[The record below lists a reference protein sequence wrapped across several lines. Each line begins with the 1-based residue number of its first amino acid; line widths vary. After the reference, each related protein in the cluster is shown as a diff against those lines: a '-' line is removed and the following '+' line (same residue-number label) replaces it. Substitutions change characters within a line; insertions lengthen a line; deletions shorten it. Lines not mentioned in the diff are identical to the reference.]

1 MPFVPPRCRARA
13 APRYNANVMNLAP
26 LLLVAALAL
35 PAHAA
40 SPGESAPPL
49 ALSTAGG
56 ERVSLESLRGKLV
69 YVDFWASW
77 CSPCKRSFPWMAE
90 MQRRYGERGFVVLA
104 VNVDKQR
111 ADAERF
117 LKGTPAA
124 FTVVFDDSGQTPQ
137 AWQVK
142 GMPSSYL
149 VDPSGKVLLAE
160 SGFRDERKD
169 EVEARIRAALPA
181 R

>member
-1 MPFVPPRCRARA
+1 MPFVPSARKGGLPSAYNAIVMKRA
-13 APRYNANVMNLAP
+13 AFLLA
-26 LLLVAALAL
+26 AALAFQ
-35 PAHAA
+35 AHALA
-40 SPGESAPPL
+40 PGEGAPPL

-77 CSPCKRSFPWMAE
+77 CAPCKRSFPWMAE
-90 MQRRYGERGFVVLA
+90 MQRRYGERGFVVVA

-117 LKGTPAA
+117 LKATPAA
-124 FTVVFDDSGQTPQ
+124 FTVVYDDSGRTPQ

-149 VDPSGKVLLAE
+149 VDPAGKVLHAE

>member
-1 MPFVPPRCRARA
+1 MKRA
-13 APRYNANVMNLAP
+13 A
-26 LLLVAALAL
+26 LLFAVALAL
-35 PAHAA
+35 PAHAL

-49 ALSTAGG
+49 ALPAAGG
-56 ERVSLESLRGKLV
+56 ERVTLEGLRGKLV

-77 CSPCKRSFPWMAE
+77 CAPCKRSFPWMAE
-90 MQRRYGERGFVVLA
+90 MQRKYGERGFVVVA

-117 LKGTPAA
+117 LKATPAA
-124 FTVVFDDSGQTPQ
+124 FTVVFDDSGRTPQ

-149 VDPSGKVLLAE
+149 VDPAGKVLLAE
-160 SGFRDERKD
+160 SGFHDERKD
-169 EVEARIRAALPA
+169 AVEARIRAALPA

>member
-1 MPFVPPRCRARA
+1 MKR
-13 APRYNANVMNLAP
+13 L
-26 LLLVAALAL
+26 AALLFAFVL
-35 PAHAA
+35 PAHALA
-40 SPGESAPPL
+40 PGDTAPPL
-49 ALSTAGG
+49 ALPAANG
-56 ERVSLESLRGKLV
+56 EQVALERLRGKLV

-77 CSPCKRSFPWMAE
+77 CAPCKRSFPWMAE
-90 MQRRYGERGFVVLA
+90 MQRRYGERGFVVVA

-111 ADAERF
+111 TDAERF
-117 LKGTPAA
+117 LKATPAG
-124 FTVVFDDSGQTPQ
+124 FTVVFDDSGRTPQ
-137 AWQVK
+137 AWEVK

-160 SGFRDERKD
+160 SGFRDEKKD